1 MGLTPEYFFRGLEV
15 AFRGLDY
22 RVDGHRVTAGTEE
35 SGVTVAIRPLPPRR
49 LSGLLS
55 MARCEVTITF
65 RGYEANEQET
75 FLEVFDR
82 AYRRGGG

>member
-1 MGLTPEYFFRGLEV
+1 MGLTPEYFFRGLET
-15 AFRGLDY
+15 AFHGLDY
-22 RVDGHRVTAGTEE
+22 RVDAHTVTAGTEAR
-35 SGVTVAIRPLPPRR
+35 GVTVGIRTLPPRR

-55 MARCEVTITF
+55 MARCEVTLTF
-65 RGYEANEQET
+65 RGYEAKEQAA

>member
-1 MGLTPEYFFRGLEV
+1 MGLTPDYFFRGLEA

-35 SGVTVAIRPLPPRR
+35 HGVTVAIRVLPPRR
-49 LSGLLS
+49 LSALLS
-55 MARCEVTITF
+55 VDRCEVTITF
-65 RGYEANEQET
+65 RGYEAKEQDA